1 MERVIDLNVFQVIA
15 AYLFVLLLLFIVRIK
30 GIRRE
35 REILISSVRMTLQLI
50 LTGYMLMYIFES
62 SSPLY
67 TIAVLSV
74 MQIFAVRSVI
84 SKFKSDLTPELK
96 KSIVISLFSG
106 TMICLIYFITVV
118 MRVSPWYEARN
129 IIPVAGMI
137 IGNSMTAVSLGLN
150 NLITGMRTEKS
161 TVEGALMLGAS
172 PKSASKHII
181 DRAFDSAIL
190 PTVNSMIGMGIVFL
204 PGMMTGQI
212 LSGTSP
218 VTAIEYQIAIMLAI
232 LGSVSLSVTLLLEL
246 GFKSFFNE
254 EKQLI

>member
-74 MQIFAVRSVI
+74 MQIFAFRSVI

-106 TMICLIYFITVV
+106 TMICLIYSYFALQKVP
-118 MRVSPWYEARN
+118 MNLENS
-129 IIPVAGMI
+129 II
-137 IGNSMTAVSLGLN
+137 
-150 NLITGMRTEKS
+150 
-161 TVEGALMLGAS
+161 
-172 PKSASKHII
+172 
-181 DRAFDSAIL
+181 FD
-190 PTVNSMIGMGIVFL
+190 
-204 PGMMTGQI
+204 
-212 LSGTSP
+212 
-218 VTAIEYQIAIMLAI
+218 
-232 LGSVSLSVTLLLEL
+232 
-246 GFKSFFNE
+246 K
-254 EKQLI
+254 